1 MTQQPVSA
9 APHSSPRRLT
19 HRLFEPIDIASLVYF
34 RVLFGVIMLWEVWRY
49 LSSGWIKR
57 YYIDPQFHFTYHGF
71 DWVQPWPGDGMYY
84 HFYALG
90 ILAIFIAA
98 GFLYRL
104 SATLFFL
111 GFTYV
116 FLLEQARYLNHFYL
130 VSLVSFLMIFVP
142 AHHANSVDARLR
154 KSLRSEIV
162 PAWPL
167 WLLRA
172 QMGSV
177 YFFGGVAKLNGDWL
191 RGRPLDDW
199 LGSRNDFPLIGP
211 LFDEHWVVLLFSWGG
226 MLIDLLAVPFLLWR
240 RTRMFAFLVLLGF
253 HLMNAELFNIG
264 IFPWFAIGMTLLYF
278 PPDWPRR
285 VFNWPRS
292 ALEESPPATLGSE
305 LQPAQRLTVALLGAY
320 MAVQILVPLRHWLYP
335 GNVSWTEEGHNFSWH
350 MKLRDKD
357 PFIQFQIT
365 DPKTAETWRPDPRR
379 YLTRWQ
385 IRKMGTRPD
394 MILLFAHHLAGQARR
409 DGHEHVEVR
418 VKARASLNGRL
429 PRLMIDPEVD
439 LASQRRTLFARS
451 AWILPLQEEPVTTV
465 SDGSAVSSSGP

>member
-1 MTQQPVSA
+1 MTQQPLSS

-19 HRLFEPIDIASLVYF
+19 HRLFEPTDIASLIYF
-34 RVLFGVIMLWEVWRY
+34 RVLFGAIMLWEVWRY
-49 LSSGWIKR
+49 LSSDSVKR
-57 YYIDPQFHFTYHGF
+57 NYITPQFHFTYHGF

-90 ILAIFIAA
+90 ILAIFIAV

-104 SATLFFL
+104 SATLFFFA
-111 GFTYV
+111 FTYV
-116 FLLEQARYLNHFYL
+116 FLLEQAKYLNHFYL

-172 QMGSV
+172 QMGIV

-199 LGSRNDFPLIGP
+199 LGSRNNFPLIGP
-211 LFDEHWVVLLFSWGG
+211 LFDEHWMVLLFSWGG

-240 RTRMFAFLVLLGF
+240 RTRKFAFLVLLGF

-292 ALEESPPATLGSE
+292 VLEEPSPLTRGSR
-305 LQPAQRLTVALLGAY
+305 LQPAQRVTVALLGAY

-350 MKLRDKD
+350 MKLRDKE
-357 PFIQFQIT
+357 PFIQFEIT
-365 DPKTAETWRPDPRR
+365 DPKTAETWRPDPRE
-379 YLTRWQ
+379 YLTSRQ

-394 MILLFAHHLAGQARR
+394 MILLFAHHLAEQARK
-409 DGHEHVEVR
+409 DGHEDVEVQ
-418 VKARASLNGRL
+418 VQARASLNSRL
-429 PRLMIDPEVD
+429 PQLMIDPEVD
-439 LASQRRTLFARS
+439 LASQPRTLFARS
-451 AWILPLQEEPVTTV
+451 PWILPLQE
-465 SDGSAVSSSGP
+465 

>member
-1 MTQQPVSA
+1 MTQQPLNA
-9 APHSSPRRLT
+9 APDSPLRRLT

-34 RVLFGVIMLWEVWRY
+34 RVVFGGIALWEVWRY
-49 LSSGWIKR
+49 LSNGWIER
-57 YYIDPQFHFTYHGF
+57 YYIIPKFHFTYHGF

-90 ILAIFIAA
+90 ILAFFIAV

-116 FLLEQARYLNHFYL
+116 FLLDQARYLNHFYL
-130 VSLVSFLMIFVP
+130 LSLVSFLMIFVP
-142 AHHANSVDARLR
+142 AHRANSVDARWR
-154 KSLRSEIV
+154 KPLRSETV
-162 PAWPL
+162 SAWPL

-172 QMGSV
+172 QIGIV
-177 YFFGGVAKLNGDWL
+177 YFFGGVAKLNWDWL

-199 LGSRNDFPLIGP
+199 LGSRNDFPIIGP
-211 LFDEHWVVLLFSWGG
+211 LFDEHWMVLLFSWGG
-226 MLIDLLAVPFLLWR
+226 MLLDLLAVPFLLWR
-240 RTRMFAFLVLLGF
+240 RTRMFAFLALLGF
-253 HLMNAELFNIG
+253 HLMNAELFSIG

-292 ALEESPPATLGSE
+292 ALEQSPPATLGSG
-305 LQPAQRLTVALLGAY
+305 LQPAQRLTAALLGAY
-320 MAVQILVPLRHWLYP
+320 MAVQILAPLRHWLYP

-365 DPKTAETWRPDPRR
+365 DPKTAETWRPDPREH
-379 YLTRWQ
+379 LTSRQ

-394 MILLFAHHLAGQARR
+394 MILLFAHHLAEQARK
-409 DGHEHVEVR
+409 DGHEDVEVR
-418 VKARASLNGRL
+418 VKARASLNSRL
-429 PRLMIDPEVD
+429 AQLMIDPDVD
-439 LASQRRTLFARS
+439 LAAQTRSLFARS
-451 AWILPLQEEPVTTV
+451 AWILPLQEEPVTTA
-465 SDGSAVSSSGP
+465 SDGSLGSSSPR